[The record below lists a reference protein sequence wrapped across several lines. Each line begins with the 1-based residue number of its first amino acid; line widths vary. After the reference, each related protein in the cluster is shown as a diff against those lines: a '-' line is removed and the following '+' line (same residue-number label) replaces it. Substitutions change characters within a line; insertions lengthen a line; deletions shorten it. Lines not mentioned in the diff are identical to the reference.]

1 MKFKKEFYHFQNDI
15 LAKFESEIKSG
26 EKKIH
31 IVAPPWSGKTI
42 VWLEMVSR
50 ISWNALILV
59 PNITLQYQWK
69 DKLEKLFLEANE
81 NIEDLVSTDVS
92 VVKKINIITYQALTQ
107 SGEWDDLIMQKILE
121 NWFNDV
127 KEEFKDYKNFEIY
140 LENLKNE
147 NPDDFVKTL
156 AKYRKKQKNITNVE
170 KLLTQKVKDYFQLLK
185 DNNIE
190 VIVVDEAH
198 HLTNWWS
205 SVIFYLWNYLGER
218 FIVWLTATP
227 PFENTD
233 FFVLDDDYSNLLWEV
248 DFYVPQPAIVKSW
261 KLAPYQD
268 LVYFVEP
275 GEELKSNLAKF
286 EIQLQWFLQ
295 EHNAKICEVIYTY
308 IEENYEKLLKEKSQ
322 ILLNYLRYLYN
333 YSDKDLSN
341 FVFWEENWDKVKLE
355 DIAKTV
361 WKYVSSEKINSNKNF
376 DEIKKIFYN
385 LGYIWRAANFYRF
398 RTPIE
403 MQLIYS
409 KSKIIWVEK
418 ILDEE
423 INTLWNDLR
432 CAIITDFLDENENNF
447 LNSKFIL
454 ESIKTKYKKYNPVL
468 VSGQGNFQFWKNG
481 EIEILNETILEITQ
495 RFSDGKMN
503 ILIWTRWVLWEWWDC
518 PKLNTL
524 IDLTGIVAYMS
535 VNQVRGRA
543 IRLDLDNPKKT
554 SNVYDVVCVWQ
565 GMKGN
570 IDVERLLSKHDKF
583 YGIDDSWLIIKWADH
598 IYPDLKEN
606 YIHYEKINQNMLKR
620 VTLRDYIYDL
630 WGING
635 TFSNKEIF
643 WLNLHVEN
651 YGQILPIMDLNIIEK
666 FKLAKFFRKGEV
678 KINEIWEKDFYH
690 KLFMKF
696 FNRFVAGIVK
706 TLKQNETLPK
716 DFSYKIIYSTD
727 SDIKIVSYY
736 IDDIIIK
743 SFITYIAKTFSIIST
758 QKYVFDI
765 QFASFD
771 GKELSLE
778 NYYFWLWDEVSRNE
792 EIRKK
797 LKINIHDSI
806 NIFLIVLK
814 VLWAYS
820 VVLIILAILEIFLY
834 VNFGILETL
843 LIFFSW
849 FFLHIWFLGIL
860 IFILLWFYYI
870 IFNIKFNYNLF
881 IVEYLWFKKNYN
893 IIYINSNKV
902 NKKDYV
908 GKKPFITS
916 KIEKLWI

>member
-227 PFENTD
+227 PFENAD

-248 DFYVPQPAIVKSW
+248 DFYVPQPAIVKSA

-333 YSDKDLSN
+333 YSEKDLSN
-341 FVFWEENWDKVKLE
+341 FVFWEEIWDKVELE

-447 LNSKFIL
+447 LNCKFIL

-468 VSGQGNFQFWKNG
+468 VSG
-481 EIEILNETILEITQ
+481 
-495 RFSDGKMN
+495 
-503 ILIWTRWVLWEWWDC
+503 
-518 PKLNTL
+518 
-524 IDLTGIVAYMS
+524 
-535 VNQVRGRA
+535 
-543 IRLDLDNPKKT
+543 
-554 SNVYDVVCVWQ
+554 
-565 GMKGN
+565 
-570 IDVERLLSKHDKF
+570 
-583 YGIDDSWLIIKWADH
+583 
-598 IYPDLKEN
+598 
-606 YIHYEKINQNMLKR
+606 
-620 VTLRDYIYDL
+620 
-630 WGING
+630 
-635 TFSNKEIF
+635 
-643 WLNLHVEN
+643 
-651 YGQILPIMDLNIIEK
+651 
-666 FKLAKFFRKGEV
+666 
-678 KINEIWEKDFYH
+678 
-690 KLFMKF
+690 
-696 FNRFVAGIVK
+696 
-706 TLKQNETLPK
+706 
-716 DFSYKIIYSTD
+716 
-727 SDIKIVSYY
+727 
-736 IDDIIIK
+736 
-743 SFITYIAKTFSIIST
+743 
-758 QKYVFDI
+758 
-765 QFASFD
+765 
-771 GKELSLE
+771 
-778 NYYFWLWDEVSRNE
+778 
-792 EIRKK
+792 
-797 LKINIHDSI
+797 
-806 NIFLIVLK
+806 
-814 VLWAYS
+814 
-820 VVLIILAILEIFLY
+820 
-834 VNFGILETL
+834 
-843 LIFFSW
+843 
-849 FFLHIWFLGIL
+849 
-860 IFILLWFYYI
+860 
-870 IFNIKFNYNLF
+870 
-881 IVEYLWFKKNYN
+881 
-893 IIYINSNKV
+893 
-902 NKKDYV
+902 
-908 GKKPFITS
+908 
-916 KIEKLWI
+916 